1 MSFFYFYTLL
11 TLLFKERLLEKHP
24 CIVLFV
30 KLKMFRQKDNKE
42 QDVSIIDS
50 SITKHIFF
58 SILAYWDFFAYICL
72 FRCSKYEYLSY
83 SMNFLFNTPCF
94 FPMCFSLQ

>member
-11 TLLFKERLLEKHP
+11 TLLFKERLLEKHR

-58 SILAYWDFFAYICL
+58 LNIGLLGLLRIYL
-72 FRCSKYEYLSY
+72 FVSV
-83 SMNFLFNTPCF
+83 
-94 FPMCFSLQ
+94 

>member
-1 MSFFYFYTLL
+1 MSFFHFYTLL
-11 TLLFKERLLEKHP
+11 TLLFKERLLEKHR

-50 SITKHIFF
+50 SITKHIFSQYWLIGTF
-58 SILAYWDFFAYICL
+58 SHIFLCFGVAN
-72 FRCSKYEYLSY
+72 
-83 SMNFLFNTPCF
+83 MNT
-94 FPMCFSLQ
+94 